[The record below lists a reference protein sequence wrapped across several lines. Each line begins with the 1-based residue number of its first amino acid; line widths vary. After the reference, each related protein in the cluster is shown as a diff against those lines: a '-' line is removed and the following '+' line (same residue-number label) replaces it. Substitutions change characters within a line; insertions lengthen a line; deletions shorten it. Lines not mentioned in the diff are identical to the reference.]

1 MIFRLQ
7 ELKACK
13 GMVNFATGRVTTPLR
28 CTDKQLRM
36 NDIGGQPAI
45 TGSRPRKYGYDDER
59 LFREDG
65 SEILKKKWDDYDGS
79 IQPF

>member
-1 MIFRLQ
+1 
-7 ELKACK
+7 
-13 GMVNFATGRVTTPLR
+13 
-28 CTDKQLRM
+28 M